1 MTKARACPG
10 FRFDGTPIRA
20 GAQANASGRRRAWH
34 MARRRSKTTADGGL
48 EWPLQPPASQPA
60 HRGMVNMEATVV
72 AEISQATLWPSPPMR
87 MARM

>member
-1 MTKARACPG
+1 MAHDTAEVDN
-10 FRFDGTPIRA
+10 DG
-20 GAQANASGRRRAWH
+20 GRRRA
-34 MARRRSKTTADGGL
+34 AYS
-48 EWPLQPPASQPA
+48 PQPPASQPA